1 MKMIKIVLTVVLLT
15 FTLTAQERL
24 KNPFLWKVE
33 KDNQTSYL
41 FGTIHIPAP
50 ELSVLPLKVTKA
62 IDDCDGVRTELDMS
76 FLNQMKATQ
85 LMLRKDGKKLKEI
98 LPEALYIRTEKAL
111 QAINPALNLK
121 PFSQLKIWALVAT
134 LELLEAQMKYPTI
147 TPIDDII
154 FRYGKEHNKSVGGIE
169 SVEEQV
175 SVFNAFTL
183 KEQIEML
190 EATLNYMQ
198 LYPKAMNTMKELYI
212 KGDEKLLWDFINEEF
227 KADKYKNLEKK
238 FMEELLYKRN
248 IRMAKRIETLLKEDK
263 KKSYFFAFGVMHF
276 LDKKSVI
283 EYLEEY
289 GYSITRIK

>member
-190 EATLNYMQ
+190 EVTLNYMQ

>member
-1 MKMIKIVLTVVLLT
+1 MIKIVLTVVLLT

-190 EATLNYMQ
+190 EVTLNYMQ